1 MKKLLL
7 LLFLGFTLVGFSQ
20 TTLNVIENPTVYA
33 GPNQAICEDEI
44 VNPMAATASNYNSLY
59 WTSSGDGL
67 FTDVQ
72 ALFPIYVPGPY
83 DITSGIFVLTLT
95 AIGTNNQAV
104 SDAIVITIEL
114 CNTDI
119 LLNGIVSAEN
129 HQIKNVADPTEAQ
142 DAVTKSYADALSNTQ
157 GLMNFN
163 DWDNYQVLQDNTTIT
178 LTPNSFLFLDANNT
192 TLIFPDGSEN
202 GFGDVIY
209 IYVVQDNSVGVDITL
224 QPSGFPIR
232 IPAYDQPSYDNYFGI
247 LGSGL
252 NTIINVGGYWM
263 VANFIGDGN
272 PTTGSITDQDGN
284 TYNYLTYGNQVW
296 TVDNA
301 AMETYRDGTP
311 IPQQSFDTDWS
322 NLTTGAWCYY
332 DNDSTKG
339 KLYNWYAVMG
349 IHDTDDSTPNKEFA
363 PEGWHVSRYA
373 EWTNLENH
381 LISNGYNYD
390 GATSLNKIAK
400 SIAST
405 TGWLEAWQIGSPGN
419 NQSLNNDSGFNAFPE
434 GGRGTNGSFYGEGY
448 DAIFWTSTTSSSTG
462 AGTLGAWRRKI
473 SAGSLETSDYYD
485 NSTSGLS
492 VRFVR
497 D

>member
-339 KLYNWYAVMG
+339 KLYNWYAVTG